1 MGMGRM
7 GGMGGIGNPQKLMK
21 QVQKMQADMARLQ
34 EELGDMTVEVTAGG
48 GAVRCVM
55 SCKQEVKELEID
67 PELLNPE
74 EADMLQDLLI
84 VAFNEA
90 SRQSQEK
97 AAAEMAKITGGMK
110 VPGLF

>member
-1 MGMGRM
+1 MGMG
-7 GGMGGIGNPQKLMK
+7 GFGNPQKMMK

-55 SCKQEVKELEID
+55 TCKQEVKELEID
-67 PELLNPE
+67 PDLLDPQELE
-74 EADMLQDLLI
+74 MLQDLLI

-90 SRQSQEK
+90 SLKSQEK
-97 AAAEMAKITGGMK
+97 AASEMGKITGGMK
-110 VPGLF
+110 IPGLF

>member
-1 MGMGRM
+1 MAMGMG
-7 GGMGGIGNPQKLMK
+7 GMGNPQKLMK

-34 EELGDMTVEVTAGG
+34 DELGNMTVEVTAGG

-55 SCKQEVKELEID
+55 TCKQEVKELSID
-67 PELLNPE
+67 PDLLNPDE
-74 EADMLQDLLI
+74 VDMLQDMLI

-97 AAAEMAKITGGMK
+97 AGAEMSKITGGMK